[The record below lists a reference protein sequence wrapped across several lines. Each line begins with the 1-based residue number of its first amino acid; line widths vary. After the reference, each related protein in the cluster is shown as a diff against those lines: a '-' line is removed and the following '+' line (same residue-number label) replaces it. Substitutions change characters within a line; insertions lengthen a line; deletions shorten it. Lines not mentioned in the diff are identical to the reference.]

1 MRIPAMPFL
10 ASLDHLVLTVSDL
23 QRTLD
28 FYCGVL
34 GCEEVTFGDKRKA
47 IRFGDQKIN
56 LHVKGNEIVP
66 HALCPAPGSADL
78 CFLSTVPVA
87 PWPDTSR
94 RTVLRWNWDR
104 SSARA
109 QQETFYLSTCAT
121 LTATSSRLPIAN
133 VRLSKETSRSGKT
146 EERSASCWQAEC

>member
-1 MRIPAMPFL
+1 MPFL

-87 PWPDTSR
+87 ALAGHFKAHGIAVELGCLLYTSPSPR
-94 RTVLRWNWDR
+94 D
-104 SSARA
+104 A
-109 QQETFYLSTCAT
+109 
-121 LTATSSRLPIAN
+121 
-133 VRLSKETSRSGKT
+133 
-146 EERSASCWQAEC
+146 

>member
-87 PWPDTSR
+87 ALAGHFKAHGIAVELGPVERTGATGNLLSIYVRDPDGN
-94 RTVLRWNWDR
+94 LI
-104 SSARA
+104 
-109 QQETFYLSTCAT
+109 E
-121 LTATSSRLPIAN
+121 IAN
-133 VRLSKETSRSGKT
+133 RKRP
-146 EERSASCWQAEC
+146 AF

>member
-23 QRTLD
+23 QKTLD

-87 PWPDTSR
+87 ALAGHFKAHGIAVELGPVE
-94 RTVLRWNWDR
+94 RTGATGNL
-104 SSARA
+104 
-109 QQETFYLSTCAT
+109 LSIYFAT
-121 LTATSSRLPIAN
+121 LTVTSSRLPIAN

-146 EERSASCWQAEC
+146 EERSASC

>member
-23 QRTLD
+23 QKTLD

-34 GCEEVTFGDKRKA
+34 GCEEITFGDKRKA

-78 CFLSTVPVA
+78 CFFKH
-87 PWPDTSR
+87 
-94 RTVLRWNWDR
+94 RTDSGLGRTLQG
-104 SSARA
+104 ARYCGGIGTGRA
-109 QQETFYLSTCAT
+109 HGRNRKPFIYLCA
-121 LTATSSRLPIAN
+121 RP
-133 VRLSKETSRSGKT
+133 
-146 EERSASCWQAEC
+146 